1 MPSSYSPQ
9 TTNNQR
15 KGIIL
20 AGGFGTRLYPA
31 TQVISKQ
38 LLPVF
43 DKPMI
48 YYPLST
54 LMLAGIREILIISTP
69 QDTQRFDELLGDGSQ
84 WGLDF
89 CYATQPSPDGLVQAF
104 IIGEEFLAG
113 APSVLILGDNIFYG
127 HYLPKLLQSANMRK
141 DGASIFAYHVNDP
154 ERYGVV
160 EFDQQGHVVSLE
172 EKPEK
177 PKSNFA
183 VTGLY
188 FFDSKAVEYAKQ
200 IKPSFRGELEI
211 TDLNRMYLE
220 KQTLSV
226 ELMGRGYAWLDSGT
240 HESLLDAHQFIRTI
254 EHRQGLK
261 ISCPEEIAY
270 KSGWISAEQLL
281 DLAQPMAKNN
291 YGKYLMQLLK

>member
-1 MPSSYSPQ
+1 M
-9 TTNNQR
+9 
-15 KGIIL
+15 
-20 AGGFGTRLYPA
+20 
-31 TQVISKQ
+31 
-38 LLPVF
+38 
-43 DKPMI
+43 
-48 YYPLST
+48 
-54 LMLAGIREILIISTP
+54 RE
-69 QDTQRFDELLGDGSQ
+69 
-84 WGLDF
+84 
-89 CYATQPSPDGLVQAF
+89 
-104 IIGEEFLAG
+104 
-113 APSVLILGDNIFYG
+113 
-127 HYLPKLLQSANMRK
+127 

-154 ERYGVV
+154 ERYGIV
-160 EFDQQGHVVSLE
+160 EFDQQGNVISLE

-177 PKSNFA
+177 PKSNYA

-188 FFDSKAVEYAKQ
+188 FYDSNAVEYAKQ

-220 KQTLSV
+220 EQTLSV
-226 ELMGRGYAWLDSGT
+226 ELMGRGYAWLDTGT

-270 KSGWISAEQLL
+270 QSGWISAEQLL